1 MCTRAKESKQ
11 APLRTGDILSGTG
24 PDPLEPV
31 AADGVFPPGTRVRH
45 STWGE
50 GEVMSE
56 EGNRITVLFESVGYR
71 TLSLPAVRA
80 RGLLTPAPSAT
91 TRG

>member
-1 MCTRAKESKQ
+1 MGHA
-11 APLRTGDILSGTG
+11 
-24 PDPLEPV
+24 
-31 AADGVFPPGTRVRH
+31 
-45 STWGE
+45 TWGA

-80 RGLLTPAPSAT
+80 RGLLTPLPSTAT
-91 TRG
+91 RS